1 MLLPDREAGQGVEVV
16 VVLGG
21 GEDRQHEEGGEEEE
35 QPQHGGA
42 LPLLVGRLLGQTGLK
57 DSRFDRKKHL

>member
-1 MLLPDREAGQGVEVV
+1 MLLPDREARQGVKVV

-21 GEDRQHEEGGEEEE
+21 GEDRQQGEGGEEEE

-42 LPLLVGRLLGQTGLK
+42 LPLLVGRLLGQTGPK
-57 DSRFDRKKHL
+57 DSRFNRKNHL